1 MEETQQILLEN
12 KEKVTSCIFVMRA
25 NFLEEMTCKLRF
37 EKDRCGP
44 VNELEGMI
52 LSKLLTFWFLIYKS
66 GIVVS
71 LLWGCKDSF
80 IAWVKLMAQFLTHR
94 LSRWL
99 SDKDPLA
106 SAGDVGSIPG
116 LGRSPGEGNGHPLQY
131 SWGNS
136 MDKGAWRAVVRGV
149 AKNQTWLNK

>member
-1 MEETQQILLEN
+1 
-12 KEKVTSCIFVMRA
+12 
-25 NFLEEMTCKLRF
+25 
-37 EKDRCGP
+37 
-44 VNELEGMI
+44 
-52 LSKLLTFWFLIYKS
+52 
-66 GIVVS
+66 
-71 LLWGCKDSF
+71 
-80 IAWVKLMAQFLTHR
+80 MAQFLTHR

-149 AKNQTWLNK
+149 AKNQT